1 MIWFFMLSRVLLRFA
16 IFLQVFTLRD
26 ERYVPSALRPI
37 VGPVVHFRHVLC
49 HTCWTCVLGARFPHA
64 ATATTTATIVAVG
77 VFSWWFCV
85 GFLAPFELH
94 LGVCV
99 PFWVEFCHEILC
111 RVSWFWLTFHAELC
125 MVHCDVFKMIL
136 K

>member
-1 MIWFFMLSRVLLRFA
+1 MLSRVLLRFA

-64 ATATTTATIVAVG
+64 ATVTVVIMG
-77 VFSWWFCV
+77 VFLMVLSDFCV
-85 GFLAPFELH
+85 ELGTGQH
-94 LGVCV
+94 NTL
-99 PFWVEFCHEILC
+99 L
-111 RVSWFWLTFHAELC
+111 
-125 MVHCDVFKMIL
+125 
-136 K
+136 